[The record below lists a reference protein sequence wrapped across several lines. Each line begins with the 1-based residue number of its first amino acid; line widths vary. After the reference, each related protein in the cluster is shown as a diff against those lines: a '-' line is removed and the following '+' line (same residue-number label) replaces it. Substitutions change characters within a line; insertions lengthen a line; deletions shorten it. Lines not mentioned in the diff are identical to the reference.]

1 MQLKISRS
9 HLKSWKIL
17 RQSIDARKKP
27 ELFFVYLI
35 EAEVDNERTIVKK
48 LHNPS
53 IVIVSGQTYT
63 FPKEGV
69 LQQKHR
75 PVIIGTGPAGLFCG
89 YLLAQHGYRPILLE
103 RGSDVDNRSKKLS
116 ISGKQESL
124 MRRQM
129 FHLEKV
135 AQVHSQME
143 S

>member
-1 MQLKISRS
+1 MIQINSLKLPCGHSKEELEEKICKQLKISRS

-53 IVIVSGQTYT
+53 ITIASGQTYT

-75 PVIIGTGPAGLFCG
+75 PVIIGTGPAGLF
-89 YLLAQHGYRPILLE
+89 
-103 RGSDVDNRSKKLS
+103 LS
-116 ISGKQESL
+116 LI
-124 MRRQM
+124 
-129 FHLEKV
+129 HI
-135 AQVHSQME
+135 
-143 S
+143 

>member
-1 MQLKISRS
+1 MIQINSLKLPCGHSKEELEEKICKQLKISRS

-53 IVIVSGQTYT
+53 ITIASGQTYT

-69 LQQKHR
+69 LQQ
-75 PVIIGTGPAGLFCG
+75 
-89 YLLAQHGYRPILLE
+89 
-103 RGSDVDNRSKKLS
+103 
-116 ISGKQESL
+116 
-124 MRRQM
+124 
-129 FHLEKV
+129 
-135 AQVHSQME
+135 
-143 S
+143 